1 MKILV
6 SINAFKGAVSTVL
19 ATDTVANELLKFGFS
34 VEKSYIADG
43 GDGSIEVAASMG
55 ARLQYCDTYDPLLRP
70 IKAPIAWFGKVALI
84 EMAKASGLA
93 LIKPEEKNPL
103 KTTSFGTG
111 ILIKKAIEEGAEE
124 IILGIGGS
132 ATVDGGVG
140 LLEALDFKFLDAK
153 GNPSWIGGE
162 SLINIRTVV
171 KSPIK
176 FPKITIASD
185 VTNPLLGPD
194 GASRVFGPQKGADSQ
209 MVEFLEN
216 ALAHFNE
223 ITKKYFDVDSADIKG
238 AGAAGGIGAFASVY
252 LNAQLKPG
260 AELFM
265 DLCNFNEKASKSS
278 VLITGEG
285 ALDKQTSCGKAP
297 YRAAKRFKSINKNG
311 LTIALSGSVSDRNT
325 YEDAIDVALS
335 IIHKPL
341 SIKESIENTLNLL
354 SSTTAEIA
362 KILLWKANTQNITQ
376 H

>member
-19 ATDTVANELLKFGFS
+19 ATDAVADELLKFGFS

-43 GDGSIEVAASMG
+43 GDGTIDVAAAIG
-55 ARLQYCDTYDPLLRP
+55 AKLTYYDTYDPLMRP
-70 IKAPIAWFGKVALI
+70 IKAPIAWFNKTAVI

-93 LIKPEEKNPL
+93 LIKPEERNPL

-111 ILIKKAIEEGAEE
+111 ILIKKAIEEGAQE

-171 KSPIK
+171 KSPIN
-176 FPKITIASD
+176 FVKITIASD

-209 MVEFLEN
+209 MVDFLEN
-216 ALAHFNE
+216 ALGHFNE
-223 ITKKYFDVDSADIKG
+223 ITKKYFNIDSANTKG

-265 DLCNFNEKASKSS
+265 DLCNFNEKANKSS

-285 ALDKQTSCGKAP
+285 ALDKQTSRGKAP

-335 IIHKPL
+335 IVHKPL
-341 SIKESIENTLNLL
+341 SIKESIENTLDLL
-354 SSTTAEIA
+354 RSTTCEIA
-362 KILLWKANTQNITQ
+362 KILSWKKSEQK
-376 H
+376 